1 MRRPSYTLG
10 LHLLLAP
17 FLAGVL
23 ALVLVPAVVS
33 AGYAFTSYDGISP
46 AEFVGLRSLRRL
58 FAYAE
63 FRRSLV
69 ATGLFVALAV
79 PLRIA
84 TGLGLAL
91 LMHRRERL
99 AVPGRLAAYAPSV
112 LPDAA
117 LVLVALWVVN
127 PAYGPLAVLVR
138 LGGGTPGPLLL
149 DPWGARLTIL
159 GLAVVTVGEGFLVTL
174 AARREVP
181 EVLYDV
187 ARLEGA
193 RGAGLFARV
202 TLPALAPVLG
212 LLSARDLVLSMQVT
226 LVPVLLLTRGGPLS
240 ATTTLPV
247 LAYERGFRELR
258 FGDAAAIGV
267 LLLLAT
273 LLVAGVQ
280 ALLLRRWTRGGS
292 VVSGGA

>member
-1 MRRPSYTLG
+1 MRRPGYSTG

-17 FLAGVL
+17 FLAG
-23 ALVLVPAVVS
+23 ALVLVLLPTLVTSVF
-33 AGYAFTSYDGISP
+33 AFTSYDGLSP
-46 AEFVGLRSLRRL
+46 PRFQGWETYRRL

-63 FRRSLV
+63 LQRSLLSTAV
-69 ATGLFVALAV
+69 FVALAV

-84 TGLGLAL
+84 AGLALAL

-99 AVPGRLAAYAPSV
+99 ATVGRLASYAPSV

-117 LVLVALWVVN
+117 AALVVLWVIN
-127 PAYGPLAVLVR
+127 PAYGPVAVLVR
-138 LGGGTPGPLLL
+138 LSGGTPGPLLL
-149 DPWGARLTIL
+149 DPWGARLVIV

-193 RGAGLFARV
+193 RGIGLFSRV

-226 LVPVLLLTRGGPLS
+226 LVPVLLLTGGGPLS

-258 FGDAAAIGV
+258 FGDAAALG
-267 LLLLAT
+267 LF
-273 LLVAGVQ
+273 LLVSTLIVAGLQ

-292 VVSGGA
+292 VVTGGA